1 MRLRGVVRGGWVHEF
16 LNGIYGDT
24 DVEVGSAA
32 IPLYTTTI
40 QGNTMGRD
48 WALIG
53 GEIDWTI
60 VPSFMIFA
68 NYDFMKNKYL
78 SQHFGTLGAALMW

>member
-1 MRLRGVVRGGWVHEF
+1 
-16 LNGIYGDT
+16 
-24 DVEVGSAA
+24 
-32 IPLYTTTI
+32 
-40 QGNTMGRD
+40 MGRD

-60 VPSFMIFA
+60 VPAFMIFA

-78 SQHFGTLGAALMW
+78 NQHFGTLGAALMW